1 MSCSPEPGQPRELR
15 VERPVAAPVE
25 TVWRVMTERLP
36 EWFCPRPWRTEVV
49 ALEWKAGGR
58 FATVLRGPEGEAN
71 AGDGLMLEVSPNRRF
86 VFTDAMTHDFVPQ
99 GPFMIGAFELSP
111 QGESTLLSGWARHW
125 TEEAMQQHREM
136 GFIDGWAMVLNQ
148 IAELSEN
155 G

>member
-1 MSCSPEPGQPRELR
+1 
-15 VERPVAAPVE
+15 
-25 TVWRVMTERLP
+25 
-36 EWFCPRPWRTEVV
+36 
-49 ALEWKAGGR
+49 
-58 FATVLRGPEGEAN
+58 
-71 AGDGLMLEVSPNRRF
+71 
-86 VFTDAMTHDFVPQ
+86 
-99 GPFMIGAFELSP
+99 MIGAFELSP